1 MVTGRFAPSPSG
13 PLHIGNLRTALLAL
27 CFARSAGGDF
37 LIRMEDLTTEASA
50 DHESAQLADLAAL
63 GIDHDGDVVRQSER
77 RDLYAAAITRL
88 EDADLT
94 YPCFCSRREI
104 TEAVIAPH
112 GELPE
117 GAYPGTC
124 SHLSSSEQQRRMAQ
138 RGRSTLRIRAA
149 GRTVSFEDQLCGA
162 QSGRLDDFVLRRWDG
177 IAAYNLA
184 VVVDDHD
191 QGIDQVT
198 RGDDLLATTPRQ
210 IFVHQVL
217 GFEPPT
223 YVHVPLVLGPD
234 GRRIAKRH
242 GPRSLAEMGAA
253 GLAPLEVLRLLA
265 ESIGIT
271 DLAEPLSANS
281 LAGRFDPGE
290 LSRSPWTFDLSAE
303 VTS

>member
-77 RDLYAAAITRL
+77 GEFYAAAIKQL

-104 TEAVIAPH
+104 TEAVHAPH

-124 SHLSSSEQQRRMAQ
+124 SRLSSVEQQRRMTQ
-138 RGRSTLRIRAA
+138 RGRSTLRIRTA
-149 GRTVSFEDQLCGA
+149 GQTVSFEDQLCGTR
-162 QSGRLDDFVLRRWDG
+162 SGRLDDFVLRRWDG

-210 IFVHQVL
+210 VFVHQVL
-217 GFEPPT
+217 GFDLPA

-234 GRRIAKRH
+234 GKRLAKRH
-242 GPRSLAEMGAA
+242 GPRSLAAVSAA

-271 DLAEPLSANS
+271 DLTDPLSAES
-281 LAGRFDPGE
+281 LAGRFDPGD
-290 LSRSPWTFDLSAE
+290 LSRSPWTFDLSDQIH
-303 VTS
+303 S